1 MMNTTATAIKGE
13 LKGYIDAI
21 PDRDLEMVRPIL
33 SFLAGN
39 PGADKPLVIET
50 DLTDEEV
57 AMIDEGRRNRKE
69 HPENFTPWAKV
80 RQG

>member
-1 MMNTTATAIKGE
+1 MNGATAIRQE
-13 LKGYIDAI
+13 LKSFIDVI
-21 PDRDLEMVRPIL
+21 PDHSLYALKPLLLV
-33 SFLAGN
+33 LAETE
-39 PGADKPLVIET
+39 PLVIET
-50 DLTDEEV
+50 DLTDEEI

>member
-1 MMNTTATAIKGE
+1 MNTTVTAIKGE

-21 PDRDLEMVRPIL
+21 PDRNLEMVRPIL

-39 PGADKPLVIET
+39 PEADKPLVIET
-50 DLTDEEV
+50 DLTNEEI

-69 HPENFTPWAKV
+69 HPENFTTWAKV
-80 RQG
+80 RKG